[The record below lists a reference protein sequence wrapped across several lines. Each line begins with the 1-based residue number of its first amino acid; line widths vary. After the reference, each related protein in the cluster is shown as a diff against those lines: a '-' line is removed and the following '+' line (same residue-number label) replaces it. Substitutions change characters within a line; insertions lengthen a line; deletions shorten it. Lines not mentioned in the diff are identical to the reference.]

1 MDIMEKMK
9 SDWDRRATVDAKF
22 WIDTTRYQSDA
33 VFDEAGEA
41 NVARFLEIAVQYM
54 KPSWHVLDVGCGIGR
69 MVKPMASRFAHV
81 SGVDVSAQMIL
92 QGQQWLAGV
101 SNTSLFEGNGVD
113 LKVFESSTFDFVYSS
128 ITFQHMPREVFN
140 SYLPEINRVLRPG
153 GFLEFQMCMG
163 EYREP
168 SFEDT
173 LTVRV
178 YEPDEL
184 VGKLK
189 KNGFEIVERVEKD
202 TEKEGFFDWIVLVRK
217 QKQSNMPAESSL
229 LQKDCIDGQSTLEMQ
244 LTFQLAKNYIAAS
257 DFDKAEDILKSLVAN
272 FPECLEGWLELSI
285 LFAEQQRAEDAIN
298 TVRKMLDAHPTFFSG
313 YFNLGEL
320 YINTCQYGKILEIQ
334 ELLKEH
340 QRELTKALEG
350 IESLA
355 RQVPSHHSGLS
366 PDEK

>member
-1 MDIMEKMK
+1 MNIIEKMK

-22 WIDTTRYQSDA
+22 WIDTTQYQSDA
-33 VFDEAGEA
+33 VFDEAGET
-41 NVARFLEIAVQYM
+41 NVARFLEIAAPYM
-54 KPSWHVLDVGCGIGR
+54 KSSWHVLDVGCGIGR

-81 SGVDVSAQMIL
+81 SGVDVSTQMIL
-92 QGQQWLAGV
+92 QGRQWLAGV
-101 SNTSLFEGNGVD
+101 SNTALFEGNGVD

-128 ITFQHMPREVFN
+128 ITFQHMPREVFD

-178 YEPDEL
+178 YGPDEL

-189 KNGFEIVERVEKD
+189 KNGFEIVERVEED
-202 TEKEGFFDWIVLVRK
+202 TKREGFFDWIVLVRK
-217 QKQSNMPAESSL
+217 QEELNMSAESSL
-229 LQKDCIDGQSTLEMQ
+229 LQKDCVDGQSTLEMQ
-244 LTFQLAKNYIAAS
+244 LSFQLAKNYIAAR
-257 DFDKAEDILKSLVAN
+257 DFDKAENILKSLVTN

-298 TVRKMLDAHPTFFSG
+298 TVRGMLDANPTFYSG
-313 YFNLGEL
+313 YLNLAEL
-320 YINTCQYGKILEIQ
+320 YVNTRQYGKILGIQ

-340 QRELTKALEG
+340 QHELTKALE
-350 IESLA
+350 EVDSLA
-355 RQVPSHHSGLS
+355 RQFASDHRDLS
-366 PDEK
+366 PNEK